1 MAGEIGEK
9 SLFLLIVALI
19 LFVFPSLI
27 GNVFMNILGALITA
41 FGAIFFAWGVYLV
54 KAQRAVAGKKAEDA
68 VWKEKES

>member
-1 MAGEIGEK
+1 
-9 SLFLLIVALI
+9 
-19 LFVFPSLI
+19 
-27 GNVFMNILGALITA
+27 MNILGALITA